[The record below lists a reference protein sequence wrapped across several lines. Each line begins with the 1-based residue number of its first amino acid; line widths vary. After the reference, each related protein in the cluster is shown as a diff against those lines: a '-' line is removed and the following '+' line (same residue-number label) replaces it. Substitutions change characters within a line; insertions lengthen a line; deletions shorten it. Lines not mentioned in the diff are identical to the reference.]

1 MMASSPTLPPTLAGD
16 SLPPSE
22 AALLPPQRYEELGAL
37 GRGGS
42 AVVIRVR
49 DNRLEREVALKR
61 LDGNQHLQ
69 PHLLEGFLAEARLT
83 SQLEHPGI
91 VPVHAVGVSE
101 GGEPFFTM
109 KVVEGLTL
117 SKWLPA
123 REAIDPMA
131 AVLADALE
139 IFVKVCDA
147 ASYAHSRGYVHCDIK
162 PGNIM
167 IGQHGEVVLMDWG
180 IAMPVGTPIRFAGTP
195 GFMAPEVVS
204 GGTLTPAVD
213 VFALG
218 AVLYYILAR
227 RSPYAARGVNE
238 VLELARRGEW
248 TDLNALEM
256 ERSPPQALVDIV
268 RRSLARNPTDRYAD
282 GRELGRAVRNVV
294 RRGLHLP
301 ERAYP
306 AGTVLMREGESG
318 HEAYIILSGT
328 ARASR
333 EVDGRTVPLRDMG
346 PGEIFGEFAILSE
359 RPRSADVVALT
370 DLAVLV
376 VTRDL
381 MESELGPHSWVGT
394 LVRTMAARF
403 RELEERLPRG

>member
-1 MMASSPTLPPTLAGD
+1 MASSPTLPPTMAGD
-16 SLPPSE
+16 PSPVPD
-22 AALLPPQRYEELGAL
+22 ADLLPAQTYEELGSL
-37 GRGGS
+37 GKGGS
-42 AVVIRVR
+42 AVVLRVR
-49 DNRLEREVALKR
+49 DNRLDREVALKR
-61 LDGNQHLQ
+61 LDGNQHFQ
-69 PHLLEGFLAEARLT
+69 PHLVEGFLAEARLT

-91 VPVHAVGVSE
+91 VPVHAVGVNE
-101 GGEPFFTM
+101 VGEPFFTM

-123 REAIDPMA
+123 RDRIDPRA

-147 ASYAHSRGYVHCDIK
+147 ASYAHSRGFVHCDIK

-167 IGQHGEVVLMDWG
+167 IGQHGEVYLMDWG

-195 GFMAPEVVS
+195 GFMAPEVVT
-204 GGTLTPAVD
+204 GGTLSPAVD

-227 RSPYAARGVNE
+227 RSPYSAKAVND
-238 VLELARRGEW
+238 VLDQARRGDW
-248 TDLNALEM
+248 TDINSLGLE
-256 ERSPPQALVDIV
+256 RPPPHAIVDIV
-268 RRSLARNPTDRYAD
+268 RRALARNPAERYAD

-301 ERAYP
+301 ERTYP
-306 AGTVLMREGESG
+306 AGTVLMREGDAG
-318 HEAYIILSGT
+318 NEAFIVLAGT

-333 EVDGRTVPLRDMG
+333 VVNGRTVHLRDMG
-346 PGEIFGEFAILSE
+346 PGEIFGEFAILSD
-359 RPRSADVVALT
+359 RPRSADVEALT

-376 VTRDL
+376 VTRDIL
-381 MESELGPHSWVGT
+381 ESELGLHTWVGT

-403 RELEERLPRG
+403 RELEARLPAG